1 MIENQTMNGAKAY
14 SLVAMFSDLRKGVW
28 SELYSGKRID
38 TYRRNLQRAHI
49 NRLDYLLNTAKNQ
62 RGLNRGY
69 LKQSSVNIGQSDIK
83 AMVRGELNR
92 IKREIRA
99 AISKAPN
106 TTSRYHLQDA
116 IARIDMALDPK

>member
-1 MIENQTMNGAKAY
+1 MNGSKAY
-14 SLVAMFSDLRKGVW
+14 SLIAMFSDLRRGVW
-28 SELYSGKRID
+28 SELYSGKTID

-62 RGLNRGY
+62 RGANRGY
-69 LKQSSVNIGQSDIK
+69 FKQSTVNIGQSDIK

-99 AISKAPN
+99 AVSKASN

>member
-1 MIENQTMNGAKAY
+1 M
-14 SLVAMFSDLRKGVW
+14 
-28 SELYSGKRID
+28 
-38 TYRRNLQRAHI
+38 
-49 NRLDYLLNTAKNQ
+49 LNTAKNQ
-62 RGLNRGY
+62 RGANRGY
-69 LKQSSVNIGQSDIK
+69 FKQSTVNIGQSDIK

-99 AISKAPN
+99 AVSKASN